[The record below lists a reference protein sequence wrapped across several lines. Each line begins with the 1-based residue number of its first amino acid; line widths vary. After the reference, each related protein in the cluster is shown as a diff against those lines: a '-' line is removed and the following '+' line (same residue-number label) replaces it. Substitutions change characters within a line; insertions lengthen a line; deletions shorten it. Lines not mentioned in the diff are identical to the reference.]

1 MMSFVLTFF
10 PFIAAFF
17 GGYVVYRWKQDLHP
31 WLSLSG
37 GLLLGVALLDVLP
50 EAIELALANGQEAH
64 VVGWIAIASVLA
76 FHAIDRIFGVH
87 AHHEG
92 VHEHDDE
99 DPCHNDSHTNAKIWA
114 RASGMILH
122 RFCDGLAIGGGFLL
136 DPKIG
141 SLIAAAMTL
150 HGFADGMSIVAV
162 LKEALQARRR
172 LLLGLLS
179 IAVLAPLFGSLLAFS
194 LPVSPLVLMV
204 ILAWLAG
211 FFLFLS
217 LSELLPQAHASAGA
231 RRSGFFLTL
240 VGVAIVGIAGIFH

>member
-1 MMSFVLTFF
+1 MLSLVLTFF
-10 PFIAAFF
+10 PFVAAFL
-17 GGYVVYRWKQDLHP
+17 GGYAVYRWKQDLHP

-50 EAIELALANGQEAH
+50 EAMELALENGREPH
-64 VVGWIAIASVLA
+64 LVGWIVIASVLV
-76 FHAIDRIFGVH
+76 FHAIDRLFGVH

-99 DPCHNDSHTNAKIWA
+99 DVCHNDAHTRAKIWA
-114 RASGMILH
+114 RSFGMILH

-162 LKEALQARRR
+162 LKEALHTRRR

-179 IAVLAPLFGSLLAFS
+179 VAVLAPLFGAGLAFL
-194 LPVSPLVLMV
+194 LPVSSLVLMV
-204 ILAWLAG
+204 VLAWLAG

-217 LSELLPQAHASAGA
+217 LSELLPQAHASVTG
-231 RRSGFFLTL
+231 RRSGLLLTL
-240 VGVAIVGIAGIFH
+240 LGVVIVGVAGLFH